1 MPVRR
6 HDNQQQHQ
14 YHHQHSHGVP
24 GGYDVMEII
33 NNITTLITSTY
44 IITITTSP
52 IQYGD
57 NQGKLELLTPRS
69 DNS

>member
-24 GGYDVMEII
+24 EGYDVMEIL

-44 IITITTSP
+44 IITITTLP

>member
-1 MPVRR
+1 
-6 HDNQQQHQ
+6 
-14 YHHQHSHGVP
+14 
-24 GGYDVMEII
+24 MEII
-33 NNITTLITSTY
+33 NNISNITTLITTTY

-57 NQGKLELLTPRS
+57 NQGQLELLTPRS

>member
-6 HDNQQQHQ
+6 HDNDNQHQ

-24 GGYDVMEII
+24 GGYDVMEIL

-44 IITITTSP
+44 IITSP

>member
-1 MPVRR
+1 M
-6 HDNQQQHQ
+6 
-14 YHHQHSHGVP
+14 P
-24 GGYDVMEII
+24 GGYDVMEIL